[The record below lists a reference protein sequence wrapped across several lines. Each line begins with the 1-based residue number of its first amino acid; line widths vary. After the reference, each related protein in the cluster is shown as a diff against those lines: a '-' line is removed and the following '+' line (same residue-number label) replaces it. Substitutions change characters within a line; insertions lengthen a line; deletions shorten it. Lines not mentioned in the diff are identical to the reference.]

1 MWTLEQQ
8 PACTELLREH
18 LGLME
23 EQEVMDMFE
32 SVLLPHLERIVL
44 ELSPTAGVLARG
56 IQVRWVILKLN
67 NYF

>member
-1 MWTLEQQ
+1 MWTVEQQ
-8 PACTELLREH
+8 PVCTELWREH
-18 LGLME
+18 SGLME
-23 EQEVMDMFE
+23 EQEVMEMLE
-32 SVLLPHLERIVL
+32 SVLLPLLGRIVL